1 VRGGGDEALLADV
14 AHHLV
19 EIRGVEQ
26 RVGVDEGIKLPAGA
40 LCSLVAGRADTRPL
54 LIDDD
59 RPEGRRDSAGI
70 VLAAAVDDDRLGGN
84 LRVEVADPM
93 EGLGEVGRLVVR
105 RDHETDQRLG
115 GVREPRFRR
124 NVRHRRRFASRQ

>member
-1 VRGGGDEALLADV
+1 MRGGGDEALLADV

-70 VLAAAVDDDRLGGN
+70 VLAAAVDDDRLVGDFGIQI
-84 LRVEVADPM
+84 ADPA
-93 EGLGEVGRLVVR
+93 EGLREGCRLVVR
-105 RDHETDQRLG
+105 GDDEANQRLD
-115 GVREPRFRR
+115 GVR
-124 NVRHRRRFASRQ
+124 